1 MSDIE
6 VDSTIAVARCAFGD
20 GRRSTQVL
28 IVEGQEKYLVVCTPC
43 KKKLENQDKDVRCQY
58 CGVPIQR
65 NWRKSALDGFK
76 HVPNCPRSD
85 EVVMEIG

>member
-1 MSDIE
+1 MTVSEIE
-6 VDSTIAVARCAFGD
+6 HPVRCDYGD
-20 GRRSTQVL
+20 GRRAKDTL
-28 IVEGQEKYLVVCTPC
+28 RVEGQSGLLVVCTLH

-58 CGVPIQR
+58 CGVPIKK

-85 EVVMEIG
+85 EVVMELG